1 MYPGH
6 PGLSQL
12 DQQRQMVMQM
22 RLQQLSQGKIMIP
35 KDPVQ
40 PKFLAACRTGDLEY
54 VNVLLERGVD
64 VDSRDDDV
72 RGWTGLHEAACKGH
86 LAVLEVLIEKGA
98 DLNPRAKLAM
108 LTPVYLAVA
117 NSRVEAALLLISRG
131 ADLHLTTDKG
141 ETLLQKAAIKGL
153 GEVVEELI
161 RKKVYIHEKDDDGD
175 TALGRRSLTVLRKV

>member
-1 MYPGH
+1 MT
-6 PGLSQL
+6 
-12 DQQRQMVMQM
+12 
-22 RLQQLSQGKIMIP
+22 P
-35 KDPVQ
+35 KDPAI

-98 DLNPRAKLAM
+98 NLNPRAKLAM

-175 TALGRRSLTVLRKV
+175 TALGRRSLTVLSKV